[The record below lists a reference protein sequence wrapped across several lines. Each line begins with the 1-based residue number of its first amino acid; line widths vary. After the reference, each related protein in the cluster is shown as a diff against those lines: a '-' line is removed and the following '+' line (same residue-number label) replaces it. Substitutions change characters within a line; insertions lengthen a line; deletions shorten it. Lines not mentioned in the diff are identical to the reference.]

1 MQTFALK
8 PTLFFGP
15 DSLSALHALSGQ
27 RVLIVTD
34 SFLASS
40 PLAQRL
46 KDALSGASECQ
57 WFDQV
62 VPDPP
67 LDVVAQGV
75 AVLQSFQPQAIV
87 AFGGGSPMDTA
98 KGIRHFAPPE
108 LGSIPLWC
116 VPTTAGTGSEVTS
129 FAVLTDTAKGV
140 KYPLVHDAL
149 RPDGAVLDPVLLA
162 QAPPSVLADTGLDAL
177 THAAEAYVAQNASL
191 FTDALAAEAVS
202 LLLRSIPGG
211 VSGDLSQRG
220 IMLNASCMAG
230 MAFDRA
236 GLGLCHALAHSLG
249 GLLHVSHG
257 RLNALLLPHVIRF
270 NGQDGKAAAKY
281 RALAKRCGLAESV
294 RGLASGVSRLA
305 RTAGLPETLRAC
317 GKHPDNATL
326 EKAVAGAMADPCFP
340 SNPRTATAEELRALL
355 EEIL

>member
-1 MQTFALK
+1 MQTFDLK
-8 PTLFFGP
+8 PTLYFGS
-15 DSLSALHALSGQ
+15 DALNALHVLAGQ
-27 RVLIVTD
+27 RVFIVTD
-34 SFLASS
+34 SFLAAS

-46 KDALSGASECQ
+46 KDALSGASACH

-67 LDVVAQGV
+67 LEVVAQGV
-75 AVLQSFQPQAIV
+75 AALEAFQPQAIV

-108 LGSIPLWC
+108 FRNIPLWC

-129 FAVLTDTAKGV
+129 FAVLTDKAKGV
-140 KYPLVHDAL
+140 KYPLVHDTL
-149 RPDGAVLDPVLLA
+149 RPDGAVLDPALLA

-177 THAAEAYVAQNASL
+177 THAAESYVARNASL
-191 FTDALAAEAVS
+191 FTDALAAEAFVR
-202 LLLRSIPGG
+202 LFRVIPGG
-211 VSGDLSQRG
+211 VSGDQDQRG
-220 IMLNASCMAG
+220 VMLDASCMAG

-257 RLNALLLPHVIRF
+257 RLNALLLPHIIRF
-270 NGQDGKAAAKY
+270 NGQDGKTASKY

-294 RGLASGVSRLA
+294 RSLASGVSRLA
-305 RTAGLPETLRAC
+305 RTAGLPESLSAC
-317 GKHPDNATL
+317 GKHPDGATL
-326 EKAVAGAMADPCFP
+326 EKAVAGAMADPCFS
-340 SNPRTATAEELRALL
+340 SNPRAATAEELRALL
-355 EEIL
+355 EAVL